1 MDTSPSASYKGY
13 DIYPLVYTHAA
24 THEWYERRPDRTYSA
39 SVVICAE
46 GPIRYRPWCGCFPM
60 LARQWDSLGGARRAA
75 VQAGTE
81 IIDGQVPGQS
91 ILGL

>member
-1 MDTSPSASYKGY
+1 MDTSPSANYKGF

-24 THEWYERRPDRTYSA
+24 VREWYERRPDRTYNA
-39 SVVICAE
+39 SVVICRE
-46 GPIRYRPWCGCFPM
+46 GQDPAADVTKVFPM
-60 LARQWDSLGGARRAA
+60 LSRQWDSLGGARRAA

-81 IIDGQVPGQS
+81 IIDGNVPGQS